1 MLTNIYFYVGIAIWW
16 PHCHLAIHS
25 TLSRWK
31 DERCICCSLFWG
43 AFLALRP
50 PDNLSI
56 ASGGNYDSGHSWT
69 CASSHEELLVDAR
82 PFGLYYLSGNSSHV
96 NLCHDD
102 MYHYDLILCPYLSTG
117 MYVSWFRT
125 WWNHFLQR
133 HQLNA
138 ASSIRARLDW
148 RFSVPVTF
156 FARSSRDGIS
166 HDWPLV
172 ESGTEINVW
181 LSSTTTISVSLY

>member
-1 MLTNIYFYVGIAIWW
+1 MAALSFGNPIDVVEMERWEV
-16 PHCHLAIHS
+16 HL
-25 TLSRWK
+25 LF
-31 DERCICCSLFWG
+31 SL
-43 AFLALRP
+43 LRRIP
-50 PDNLSI
+50 CASSSWQSI
-56 ASGGNYDSGHSWT
+56 NRLKGSYDSGHSWT
-69 CASSHEELLVDAR
+69 CASSHKELLVDAR

-172 ESGTEINVW
+172 ESGTEINLW